1 MPRGEPPIRVKA
13 AGPVPMFL
21 RTVAVLFSAG
31 LGLTLPMASG
41 EEPLSLLV
49 EVEGFAERGDWV
61 VDQQFI
67 DVMGSSYLLAHGLG
81 KPCTN
86 AKTTVKF
93 PADGNYRVWVRTKD
107 WVAEPE
113 WAPGQFRVLIDG
125 KPLDETFGTK
135 GDGKWIWQDGGTVE
149 ISGRQASVELED
161 LTGFEARCDAVFFTM
176 DPNAKPPQQAGNAMT
191 CWREDLLGLEQPP
204 ESAGKFEVVVV
215 GGGLAGCSAAITAS
229 RQGCKVALV
238 QNRPVFGGNNSSEI
252 GVHTGQWGIAGRL
265 IMPEIAGNYGHD
277 VKNPKFWLAVKEAE
291 NRRQAVVD
299 AEDNI
304 TQFRGWHVFRAQ
316 KDGDRIKSV
325 DALNIYS
332 NEQLRFEAPIFIDC
346 TGDGWVGYYAG
357 ADFRYGQES
366 RDQHNESLAPVE
378 ASEMTLGSSLLWYAM
393 PNDKPVDFPDVPWAT
408 AISKGHNARHGG
420 WRFEY
425 GHFRDTIW
433 EAEEIRDYMIRA
445 ALGSFVTERKRDPTT
460 NLALRRMN
468 YIIGKRESRRLMGD
482 YIMTQADCWDD
493 TVKHDKVAQG
503 GNPFDLH
510 VPTKEHDF
518 VVEINHQVSLS
529 DRRLYDIPL
538 RCLYS
543 RNVTNLMMAGRCISA
558 TRIAHSSMRIQN
570 TGGQNGVAVGA
581 AAYLCVKYGVTPREV
596 GKKYLK
602 ALQGIV
608 FAEGVNTEPAKNL
621 QQLEAEKRRKLGV
634 PAGGKRL
641 RFPTEADTD
650 GDGLISPTEWNKGR
664 PSWEWLFPVIDTNK
678 NGQIDTKEYDAFQ
691 EYKVQNPDWRTK
703 RPHVDE

>member
-1 MPRGEPPIRVKA
+1 MSMDIEEDSMRRANSLLYLKA
-13 AGPVPMFL
+13 PSLVPMHL
-21 RTVAVLFSAG
+21 KTAAVVLSLG
-31 LGLTLPMASG
+31 LGLTLQAASG
-41 EEPLSLLV
+41 VEAESLLV
-49 EVEGFAERGDWV
+49 EVESFPERGGWV

-81 KPCTN
+81 KSVEN
-86 AKTTVKF
+86 AKATVEF
-93 PADGNYRVWVRTKD
+93 PAIGTYRVWVRTKD

-149 ISGRQASVELED
+149 IGGQQASIELED
-161 LTGFEARCDAVFFTM
+161 LTGFDGRCDAILFTT
-176 DPNAKPPQQAGNAMT
+176 DPNVKPPQQADEAMRR
-191 CWREDLLGLEQPP
+191 WREDLLGLGQPP
-204 ESAGKFEVVVV
+204 LSAGKFEVVVV
-215 GGGLAGCSAAITAS
+215 GGGLAGCSAAIMAS

-277 VKNPKFWLAVKEAE
+277 VKNPGWWDVVKEAE
-291 NRRQAVVD
+291 NQRQAVIN

-304 TQFRGWHVFRAQ
+304 TQFPGWHVFRAQ
-316 KDGDRIKSV
+316 KQEDRIKSV
-325 DALNIYS
+325 DAMNIYTS
-332 NEQLRFEAPIFIDC
+332 GQMRFEAPIFIDC

-366 RDQHNESLAPVE
+366 RDQHNESLAPLA
-378 ASEMTLGSSLLWYAM
+378 ASQMTLGSSLLWFAE
-393 PNDKPVDFPDVPWAT
+393 PTDKPVDFPDVPWAT
-408 AISKGHNARHGG
+408 AVSKGHMARHGG
-420 WRFEY
+420 WKFEY
-425 GHFRDTIW
+425 GHFRDTLW

-445 ALGSFVTERKRDPTT
+445 ALGSFVTEKNRDPNA
-460 NLALRRMN
+460 NLVLRRMN

-518 VVEINHQVSLS
+518 VVEINHQVSLK

-538 RCLYS
+538 RCLCS
-543 RNVTNLMMAGRCISA
+543 RNVSNLMMAGRCVSA

-581 AAYLCVKYGVTPREV
+581 AAYLCVKYDVTPREV
-596 GKKYLK
+596 GEKH
-602 ALQGIV
+602 LQELQSIV
-608 FAEGVNTEPAKNL
+608 FANGVNNQPDEPMRFQAN
-621 QQLEAEKRRKLGV
+621 GT
-634 PAGGKRL
+634 KRL
-641 RFPTEADTD
+641 RFPMEIDAD
-650 GDGLISPTEWNKGR
+650 GDGLISPSEWNKGK
-664 PSWEWLFPVIDTNK
+664 PDWEWLFPVIDTNK

-691 EYKVQNPDWRTK
+691 DYKARHPDWRTK
-703 RPHVDE
+703 RQQENE